1 MITVQQQDAA
11 TLTIV
16 SQMTGSKELDLHF
29 YLFIPGELD
38 ISPEVISESEFFYSS
53 IHQQR
58 ARFTAGQTV
67 LVYVY
72 TDKASGRIVG
82 TTKFNKWLDK

>member
-38 ISPEVISESEFFYSS
+38 ISPEVISESEFSTVQSTSNVPITATRSFYLW
-53 IHQQR
+53 
-58 ARFTAGQTV
+58 FTAALPNVAISPQPNIG
-67 LVYVY
+67 
-72 TDKASGRIVG
+72 
-82 TTKFNKWLDK
+82 

>member
-16 SQMTGSKELDLHF
+16 SQMTGSKELDLNL

-38 ISPEVISESEFFYSS
+38 ISPEVISESEFSTVQSTSSVPITATRSFYLW
-53 IHQQR
+53 
-58 ARFTAGQTV
+58 FTAALLNVAISRRPNIG
-67 LVYVY
+67 
-72 TDKASGRIVG
+72 
-82 TTKFNKWLDK
+82 